1 MQFYQHKKELEEKGF
16 SVVNTVFTKEELDSF
31 IDVIENS
38 HKKYAIRQLVNL
50 KPELLNLVF
59 KNQQFVNLY
68 QSVSNENY
76 FLSKAIFFNKPS
88 QSNWFVGYHQD
99 MSISVKNKVEKDGYT
114 NWTHKNGQ
122 LGVIPPKEVLENTI
136 TFRIHLDDTDATN
149 GALKVIP
156 KTHTKGF
163 IRIDE
168 NFEKENLGEE
178 YLCNVKKGG
187 VMLMKPLLLHAS
199 AKSTSE
205 FDRRVIHLE
214 FSNKEIPMNWLE
226 KKEISYY

>member
-1 MQFYQHKKELEEKGF
+1 MKYKKELEEKGF
-16 SVVNTVFTKEELDSF
+16 SVENTVFSEEELDSF
-31 IDVIENS
+31 IDIIENS
-38 HKKYAIRQLVNL
+38 HKKYAIRQLVNF
-50 KPELLNLVF
+50 KPQLLDLVF
-59 KNQQFVNLY
+59 KNRQFVSLY
-68 QSVSNENY
+68 QSVCDENY

-114 NWTHKNGQ
+114 NWTSKNGQ

-136 TFRIHLDDTDATN
+136 TFRIHLDNTDETN

-214 FSNKEIPMNWLE
+214 FCNKEIPMNWLE
-226 KKEISYY
+226 RKEICY

>member
-1 MQFYQHKKELEEKGF
+1 MKYKKELEEKGF
-16 SVVNTVFTKEELDSF
+16 SLVNTVFTKEELDSF

-38 HKKYAIRQLVNL
+38 RKKYAIRQLANL
-50 KPELLNLVF
+50 KPELLYLFF

-68 QSVSNENY
+68 QSVCDENY

-99 MSISVKNKVEKDGYT
+99 MSISVNNKVEKDGYT
-114 NWTHKNGQ
+114 NWTNKSGQ

-136 TFRIHLDDTDATN
+136 TFRIHLDDTDETN

-226 KKEISYY
+226 RKKVSY